1 MRCVRGYALWAEREE
16 RPVLGD
22 ADPSKWDCP
31 PHTKAKH
38 QMLSRYLGGWYP
50 ILSSWNGRV
59 VFLDGFAGRGRYND
73 GSEGSPLIALRCLLD
88 HRTFSQ
94 MRHREFVFC
103 FIEANY
109 ENAQSLEREI
119 DAFKAARA
127 PWPESVRA
135 YVINDKFD
143 VTANAMLGYLREQK
157 RNLAPTFAFID
168 PFGYSGL
175 PMDVL
180 ADLLS
185 YPRTEVFLNFMVG
198 HVQRF
203 IKRDRQESAMRSLF
217 GIDVHEILDGYNGQ
231 ADRVRYLRSV
241 YDRQLRER
249 VGFDYVQSFGMI
261 NDTDNI
267 GYYLFHGTRHRQG
280 VKLMKDAMWKVDPG
294 GGFLFSDRLA
304 DQDVLFT
311 PEPDLRPLRDHLLRY
326 FTGQRG
332 VPVESLE
339 WHTILYTP
347 YRETHVR
354 PILRKLE
361 ADRIVRVNRPP
372 GKRQFT
378 TGVTID
384 FP

>member
-1 MRCVRGYALWAEREE
+1 MSR
-16 RPVLGD
+16 D

-73 GSEGSPLIALRCLLD
+73 GAEGSPLIALRTLLD
-88 HRTFSQ
+88 HQYFAR
-94 MRHREFVFC
+94 MREREFVFL
-103 FIEANY
+103 FIEANRQ
-109 ENAQSLEREI
+109 NAQSLEREI

-127 PWPESVRA
+127 PWPRSVKA
-135 YVINDKFD
+135 YVINEKFD
-143 VTANAMLGYLREQK
+143 VTANTMLGTLREQK
-157 RNLAPTFAFID
+157 KNLAPTFAFID

-175 PMDVL
+175 PMAVL
-180 ADLLS
+180 AELLS
-185 YPRTEVFLNFMVG
+185 YPRAELFVNFMVG

-203 IKRDRQESAMRSLF
+203 IKRDGQENAMRSLF
-217 GIDVHEILDGYNGQ
+217 GMDVHEILNGYDGQ
-231 ADRVRYLRSV
+231 ADRVRYLRAA

-249 VGFDYVQSFGMI
+249 AGFDYVQSFGMI
-261 NDTDNI
+261 NDTGNI

-294 GGFLFSDRLA
+294 GGFIFSDRLA
-304 DQDVLFT
+304 GQDVLFT
-311 PEPDLRPLRDHLLRY
+311 PEPDLLPLRRHLLRQY
-326 FTGQRG
+326 AGQRN
-332 VPVESLE
+332 VTIDDLE

-361 ADRIVRVNRPP
+361 AEKDIRVNRPP
-372 GKRQFT
+372 GKKQFSS
-378 TGVTID
+378 GVTIE